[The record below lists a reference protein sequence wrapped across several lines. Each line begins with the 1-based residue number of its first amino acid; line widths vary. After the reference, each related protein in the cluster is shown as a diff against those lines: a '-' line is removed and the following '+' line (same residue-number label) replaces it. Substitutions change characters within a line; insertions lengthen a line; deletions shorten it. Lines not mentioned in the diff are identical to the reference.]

1 MSTNVDDITS
11 KSAAFTFKMKL
22 SMKFTKCV
30 QCIWS
35 KMNHFMG
42 DFGAIA
48 IDHVSKK
55 ELPSIYKYFKCIYK
69 SRQPS

>member
-1 MSTNVDDITS
+1 
-11 KSAAFTFKMKL
+11 
-22 SMKFTKCV
+22 
-30 QCIWS
+30 
-35 KMNHFMG
+35 MG